1 MNCLAFSP
9 LPISDLSGKLT
20 RPCFRDFIWDYK
32 LILAPSSG
40 ERPRSWT
47 HSAYCLWDAPDYLTT
62 KWALLPSL
70 SHLNTPILTVFF
82 QNTLDIKDVAWS
94 DLIEELDE
102 GIKAKDKPDI
112 KAVQDIYLRLQKML
126 VDLGPG
132 DLESIL

>member
-1 MNCLAFSP
+1 M
-9 LPISDLSGKLT
+9 
-20 RPCFRDFIWDYK
+20 
-32 LILAPSSG
+32 
-40 ERPRSWT
+40 
-47 HSAYCLWDAPDYLTT
+47 TT

-82 QNTLDIKDVAWS
+82 QNTLDINDVAWS

-112 KAVQDIYLRLQKML
+112 KVIQDIYLRLQRMS